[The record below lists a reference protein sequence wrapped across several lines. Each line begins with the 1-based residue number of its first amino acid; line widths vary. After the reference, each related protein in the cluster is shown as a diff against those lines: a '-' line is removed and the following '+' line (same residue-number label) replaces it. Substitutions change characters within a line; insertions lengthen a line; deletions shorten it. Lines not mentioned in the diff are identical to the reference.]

1 MIPYHSI
8 IQPTLRSANQSSGFK
23 ESEDKFQHSTPKY
36 VLKVPI
42 PSLAT
47 LQQAPQSDNK
57 SKSGHKENNFSAMTF
72 DQKKW
77 NPDSQGS
84 DNKYVLS
91 QSAKKVNTE
100 NDDGSSIVEKSFT
113 EAAQKILKIKNLE
126 LENKVSLLV
135 IENERLTTFLND
147 QFQENEK
154 LTNDLQNYQASLQ
167 DLSKNYE
174 DKLNIVLLENEKIV
188 AINQTLTMKNE
199 QMQNQ
204 IKRLLSEKDEEIN
217 KTRKEWAG
225 KYQQQINQI
234 DEMRKSE
241 IHQVDNR
248 IDKLQFEKSEL
259 QALIQ
264 EQQQKLMEF
273 QIEIKVRDSNLAD
286 YENVKVDLASK
297 IHKIEMMSQTIL
309 AQEKRIND
317 LETRLDIM
325 VADNKQLH
333 DVNEQLNQTQRI
345 LQGTMED
352 RQIEFDRESHKQ
364 KDFYEL
370 ELKNLSNKNKQLI
383 EEIKLKHQEQLQT
396 QRIQIEN
403 ELIKELEQY
412 KMELETKQNELNN
425 NLLIWQE
432 KEKNITQ
439 ENKKEIEIKDQMI
452 STLKFSN
459 QSLQDQM
466 NQLQTLINK
475 MQEDF
480 DSQYNQKETECVKMA
495 KNIHLKEQALK
506 QMSLR
511 LDEICKQLKILEEQR
526 DELSQEMKNKNDK
539 VKDLEMKLDI
549 VVKDNDTLEN
559 QLKNNQTQLQ
569 LLEQRYINLE
579 QSSEQKIEDMKIQY
593 SLEVQAQIEQCI
605 TQYQQTI
612 KYEQDHSEQL
622 MKNLKKQQ
630 EKAKHFELLSEQQL
644 NDMEKLNKR
653 IEELIDVCEQ
663 NGSKM
668 MTLENLLKERDNDYD
683 TLNQKLQSITENYE
697 LQLDVLKRQMYDMGM
712 QNEDL
717 AQNLNQKQETFI
729 KQDDQRKKIMNDL
742 AEVTKQKIDQDQLI
756 KKMKV
761 QIQKL
766 DEENRK
772 NSDDSIKFKNQV
784 YQLQQEIEE
793 ITRSMQLN
801 FAEKEQELQNKYE
814 NTIMDLTQQLNTIT
828 MKFNDLVRKEKD
840 NRFRLKLLKSNP
852 QMKLPSELEDENCYE
867 TMKRKMEDQSQ
878 YLQRL
883 ILENDELKQQQYSH
897 ISKGSLNDQQKQKP
911 YKQNMNIIKDHT
923 TQDTDRTVRQNEYQ
937 KAMNPFKSQPVKV
950 VPVMNNSQNIL
961 DQRYGSNRPIE
972 REVYLGQTQ
981 NTKTEPHL
989 YRKQSL
995 QRF

>member
-1 MIPYHSI
+1 MIPYPPI
-8 IQPTLRSANQSSGFK
+8 IQQTLRSANQSSGFK

-42 PSLAT
+42 PSLPT
-47 LQQAPQSDNK
+47 LQQQNQSDKK
-57 SKSGHKENNFSAMTF
+57 SKSGLKENNFSAITF

-84 DNKYVLS
+84 DNKCVLS

-126 LENKVSLLV
+126 LENKISLLV

-154 LTNDLQNYQASLQ
+154 LTNDVQNYQANLQ

-204 IKRLLSEKDEEIN
+204 IKRLLNEKDDEIN
-217 KTRKEWAG
+217 KTKKEWAG

-241 IHQVDNR
+241 INQVDNR
-248 IDKLQFEKSEL
+248 IEILQYEKSEL

-264 EQQQKLMEF
+264 EQQRKLMEF
-273 QIEIKVRDSNLAD
+273 QMEIQVKDHSLVDL
-286 YENVKVDLASK
+286 ENIKVDLASK

-317 LETRLDIM
+317 LESRLDIM

-370 ELKNLSNKNKQLI
+370 ELKSLSSKNKQQI
-383 EEIKLKHQEQLQT
+383 EEIKLQHQEQLQS
-396 QRIQIEN
+396 QRVQIEN

-432 KEKNITQ
+432 KERNIKQ

-452 STLKFSN
+452 TTLKFQN

-480 DSQYNQKETECVKMA
+480 DSQYSSKETECVKMA
-495 KNIHLKEQALK
+495 KNIHVKEQALK

-526 DELSQEMKNKNDK
+526 DEQSKEMKNKNDK
-539 VKDLEMKLDI
+539 VRDLEMKIDI
-549 VVKDNDTLEN
+549 VVKDNDSLEN
-559 QLKNNQTQLQ
+559 QVRNTQTQLK
-569 LLEQRYINLE
+569 LLEQRYANLE

-593 SLEVQAQIEQCI
+593 ELEVQAQIEQCI

-622 MKNLKKQQ
+622 LKNLKKQQ
-630 EKAKHFELLSEQQL
+630 EKAKHFELLSQQQL

-663 NGSKM
+663 NASKM
-668 MTLENLLKERDNDYD
+668 MILENLLKERDNEYD
-683 TLNQKLQSITENYE
+683 VLNQKLFSITENYE
-697 LQLDVLKRQMYDMGM
+697 LQIDVLKRQMYDMGI
-712 QNEDL
+712 QNEEL
-717 AQNLNQKQETFI
+717 ANNFNQKQEEYI
-729 KQDDQRKKIMNDL
+729 KYDEQKKKIMNDL
-742 AEVTKQKIDQDQLI
+742 ADVTKQRIDQDQLL
-756 KKMKV
+756 KKMRIQV
-761 QIQKL
+761 QSL

-772 NSDDSIKFKNQV
+772 NSEDSHKFKNQV

-793 ITRSMQLN
+793 ITQSLQLN

-814 NTIMDLTQQLNTIT
+814 NTIIDLTQQLNNLTF
-828 MKFNDLVRKEKD
+828 KYNDLVRKEKD

-852 QMKLPSELEDENCYE
+852 QMKFPSEMEDENCYE

-897 ISKGSLNDQQKQKP
+897 ISKGPQNEQIKQKS
-911 YKQNMNIIKDHT
+911 QRQSMNMIKDYT
-923 TQDTDRTVRQNEYQ
+923 TQDTERTLHQNEY
-937 KAMNPFKSQPVKV
+937 KKSMNPFKQQPVKV
-950 VPVMNNSQNIL
+950 VSVMNNSQNIL
-961 DQRYGSNRPIE
+961 EQRYSSNRPIE
-972 REVYLGQTQ
+972 RDVYLGQTQ
-981 NTKTEPHL
+981 NTRTEPHL

>member
-204 IKRLLSEKDEEIN
+204 IKRLLNEKDEEIN

-273 QIEIKVRDSNLAD
+273 QIEIKVRDSTLAD

-317 LETRLDIM
+317 LESRLDIM

-370 ELKNLSNKNKQLI
+370 ELRNLSNKNKQLI

>member
-1 MIPYHSI
+1 MIPYPPI

-23 ESEDKFQHSTPKY
+23 DSEDKFQHSTPKY

-84 DNKYVLS
+84 DNKCVLS

-204 IKRLLSEKDEEIN
+204 IRRLQSEKDEEIN

-273 QIEIKVRDSNLAD
+273 QIELKVRDQTLID
-286 YENVKVDLASK
+286 YENVKADLASK
-297 IHKIEMMSQTIL
+297 IHRIEMMSQTIL

-352 RQIEFDRESHKQ
+352 RQIEFDREQHKL

-370 ELKNLSNKNKQLI
+370 ELRNLSNKNKQQI
-383 EEIKLKHQEQLQT
+383 EEIKLKHQEQLQA
-396 QRIQIEN
+396 QRVQIEN

-439 ENKKEIEIKDQMI
+439 ENRKELEIKDQMI

-480 DSQYNQKETECVKMA
+480 DSQYSQKETECVKMA

-526 DELSQEMKNKNDK
+526 DELSQEMKDKNNK

-549 VVKDNDTLEN
+549 VVKDNDTMEN
-559 QLKNNQTQLQ
+559 QLKNNKTQLQ
-569 LLEQRYINLE
+569 LLEQRYANLE

-683 TLNQKLQSITENYE
+683 VLNQKFQSITENYE
-697 LQLDVLKRQMYDMGM
+697 LQIDVLKRQMYDMGI

-717 AQNLNQKQETFI
+717 AQNLNQTQETFI
-729 KQDDQRKKIMNDL
+729 KQDEQKKKIMNDL
-742 AEVTKQKIDQDQLI
+742 AEVTKQKIDQDQLM
-756 KKMKV
+756 KKMRIQV
-761 QIQKL
+761 QGL
-766 DEENRK
+766 DEENRR
-772 NSDDSIKFKNQV
+772 NSEDSIKFKNQV

-814 NTIMDLTQQLNTIT
+814 NTIMDLNQQLNTLT
-828 MKFNDLVRKEKD
+828 MRFNDLVRKEKD

-897 ISKGSLNDQQKQKP
+897 ISKGSLNDQQKQKSQ
-911 YKQNMNIIKDHT
+911 KQSMNIIKDYT
-923 TQDTDRTVRQNEYQ
+923 TQDSDRTIRQNEYQ
-937 KAMNPFKSQPVKV
+937 KTMNPFKQQPVKA

-961 DQRYGSNRPIE
+961 DQRFGSNRPIE

-981 NTKTEPHL
+981 NTRTEPHL

>member
-1 MIPYHSI
+1 MIPYPHI
-8 IQPTLRSANQSSGFK
+8 IQPTIKSANQSSGFK
-23 ESEDKFQHSTPKY
+23 EGEEKFQHSTPKY

-42 PSLAT
+42 PSLPT

-84 DNKYVLS
+84 DNKCVLS

-126 LENKVSLLV
+126 LENKVSLLI

-154 LTNDLQNYQASLQ
+154 LTNDLQNYQVSLQ

-204 IKRLLSEKDEEIN
+204 IKRLLNEKDEEIN
-217 KTRKEWAG
+217 NNRKEWAG

-241 IHQVDNR
+241 INQIDNR

-259 QALIQ
+259 QILIQ

-273 QIEIKVRDSNLAD
+273 QIELKVRDHTLID
-286 YENVKVDLASK
+286 YENVKADLASK

-317 LETRLDIM
+317 LEARLDIM

-345 LQGTMED
+345 LQGTLED

-370 ELKNLSNKNKQLI
+370 ELRNLSNKNKQLI

-439 ENKKEIEIKDQMI
+439 ENKKELEIKDQMI

-459 QSLQDQM
+459 QSLQEQM

-480 DSQYNQKETECVKMA
+480 DSQFSQKETECVKMA
-495 KNIHLKEQALK
+495 KNIHLKDQAQK

-511 LDEICKQLKILEEQR
+511 LDEICKQVKILEEQR
-526 DELSQEMKNKNDK
+526 DDLSQEMKNKNDK
-539 VKDLEMKLDI
+539 VRDLEMKLDI
-549 VVKDNDTLEN
+549 VVKDNDTLEY
-559 QLKNNQTQLQ
+559 QLKNTQTQLQ

-579 QSSEQKIEDMKIQY
+579 QTSEQKIEDIKLSY

-612 KYEQDHSEQL
+612 KYEQDHSEQI

-644 NDMEKLNKR
+644 NDIEKLNKR

-668 MTLENLLKERDNDYD
+668 MILENLLKERDNDYD
-683 TLNQKLQSITENYE
+683 VLNQKLQSITENYE
-697 LQLDVLKRQMYDMGM
+697 LQIDVLKKQMYDMGI

-717 AQNLNQKQETFI
+717 AQNLNSIQETFI
-729 KQDDQRKKIMNDL
+729 KQDELKKNTMNDL
-742 AEVTKQKIDQDQLI
+742 AEVTKLKIDQDQLI
-756 KKMKV
+756 KKMRI
-761 QIQKL
+761 QIQGL

-772 NSDDSIKFKNQV
+772 NSEDSNKFKNQV

-801 FAEKEQELQNKYE
+801 FADKEQELQNKYE
-814 NTIMDLTQQLNTIT
+814 NTIMDLTQQLNNLTIR
-828 MKFNDLVRKEKD
+828 FNDLVRKEKD

-867 TMKRKMEDQSQ
+867 TMKKKMEDQSQ

-897 ISKGSLNDQQKQKP
+897 ISKGSLNEQQKQKS
-911 YKQNMNIIKDHT
+911 QRQSMNIIKDYT
-923 TQDTDRTVRQNEYQ
+923 TQDTDRTIRQNEYQ
-937 KAMNPFKSQPVKV
+937 KSMNPFKQQPVKV
-950 VPVMNNSQNIL
+950 LPVMNNSQNIL
-961 DQRYGSNRPIE
+961 EQKYASNRPID
-972 REVYLGQTQ
+972 RDVYLGQTQ
-981 NTKTEPHL
+981 NTRTEPHL

>member
-1 MIPYHSI
+1 MIPYPPI

-23 ESEDKFQHSTPKY
+23 EAEDKFQHSTPKY

-42 PSLAT
+42 PSLPT
-47 LQQAPQSDNK
+47 LQQAGQSDNK
-57 SKSGHKENNFSAMTF
+57 SKSGHKENNFSAITF

-84 DNKYVLS
+84 DNKCVLS

-154 LTNDLQNYQASLQ
+154 LTNDVQNYQTSLQ

-188 AINQTLTMKNE
+188 AINQTLTIKNE

-204 IKRLLSEKDEEIN
+204 IKRLLNEKDDEIN

-241 IHQVDNR
+241 IHQIDNR
-248 IDKLQFEKSEL
+248 IEKLQFEKSEL

-264 EQQQKLMEF
+264 EQQTKLMQF
-273 QIEIKVRDSNLAD
+273 QIEIKVRDQTLVD
-286 YENVKVDLASK
+286 YENVKADLSSK

-370 ELKNLSNKNKQLI
+370 ELKTLSSKNKQQI
-383 EEIKLKHQEQLQT
+383 EEIKLQHQEQLQT

-403 ELIKELEQY
+403 ELIKEIEQY

-432 KEKNITQ
+432 KERNITQ

-480 DSQYNQKETECVKMA
+480 DSQYSQKETECVKMA
-495 KNIHLKEQALK
+495 KNIHVKEQALK

-511 LDEICKQLKILEEQR
+511 LDEICKQVKILEEQR
-526 DELSQEMKNKNDK
+526 DDQNTEMKNKNDK

-559 QLKNNQTQLQ
+559 QLKNTETQLQ
-569 LLEQRYINLE
+569 LLEQRYVNLE

-663 NGSKM
+663 NQSKM
-668 MTLENLLKERDNDYD
+668 LTLENLLKERDNEYD
-683 TLNQKLQSITENYE
+683 ALNRKLLQITENYE
-697 LQLDVLKRQMYDMGM
+697 LQIDVLKKQMYDMGI

-717 AQNLNQKQETFI
+717 AQNFNQTQEAFM
-729 KQDDQRKKIMNDL
+729 KYDEQRKKTMNDL
-742 AEVTKQKIDQDQLI
+742 ADVTKQKIDQDQLI
-756 KKMKV
+756 KKMRIQV
-761 QIQKL
+761 QSL

-772 NSDDSIKFKNQV
+772 NSEDSHKFKNQV

-793 ITRSMQLN
+793 ITRSLQLN

-814 NTIMDLTQQLNTIT
+814 NTIMDLTQQLNTLT

-897 ISKGSLNDQQKQKP
+897 ISKGQLNEQIKQKS
-911 YKQNMNIIKDHT
+911 QRQSMNIIKDYT
-923 TQDTDRTVRQNEYQ
+923 TQDTERTLRQNEYQ
-937 KAMNPFKSQPVKV
+937 KPINPFKQQPVKV
-950 VPVMNNSQNIL
+950 VPVMNNQQNIIEH
-961 DQRYGSNRPIE
+961 RYGSNKPIE
-972 REVYLGQTQ
+972 RDVYLGQTQ
-981 NTKTEPHL
+981 NTRTEPHL

>member
-1 MIPYHSI
+1 MIPYPPF
-8 IQPTLRSANQSSGFK
+8 IQPTLKSANQSSGFK
-23 ESEDKFQHSTPKY
+23 EGEEKFQHSTPKY

-84 DNKYVLS
+84 DNKCVLS
-91 QSAKKVNTE
+91 QSAKKINTE

-188 AINQTLTMKNE
+188 AINQTLTMRNE

-204 IKRLLSEKDEEIN
+204 IKRLQSEKDEEIN

-259 QALIQ
+259 QTLIQ

-273 QIEIKVRDSNLAD
+273 QIELKVRDSTLIE
-286 YENVKVDLASK
+286 YENVKADLASK
-297 IHKIEMMSQTIL
+297 IHRIEMMSQTIL

-317 LETRLDIM
+317 LEVRLDIM

-352 RQIEFDRESHKQ
+352 RQIEFDRESHKL

-370 ELKNLSNKNKQLI
+370 ELRNLSNKNKQQI
-383 EEIKLKHQEQLQT
+383 EEIKLKHQEQLQG
-396 QRIQIEN
+396 QRVEIEN

-432 KEKNITQ
+432 KERNIIQ

-459 QSLQDQM
+459 QSLQEQM
-466 NQLQTLINK
+466 NQLQALINK

-480 DSQYNQKETECVKMA
+480 DSQYSQKETECVKMA

-506 QMSLR
+506 QMGLR
-511 LDEICKQLKILEEQR
+511 LDEICKQVKILEEQR
-526 DELSQEMKNKNDK
+526 DELSQEMKDKNDK

-569 LLEQRYINLE
+569 LSEQRYANLE
-579 QSSEQKIEDMKIQY
+579 QTSEQKIEDMKIQY

-668 MTLENLLKERDNDYD
+668 MILENLLKERDNDYEA
-683 TLNQKLQSITENYE
+683 LNQKLLSITENYE
-697 LQLDVLKRQMYDMGM
+697 LQIDVLKKQMYDMGI

-717 AQNLNQKQETFI
+717 ASNLNETQEAFI
-729 KQDDQRKKIMNDL
+729 KQDEQRKKTMNDL

-756 KKMKV
+756 KKMRIQV
-761 QIQKL
+761 QGL

-772 NSDDSIKFKNQV
+772 NSEDSIKFKNQV

-793 ITRSMQLN
+793 ITRSLQMN
-801 FAEKEQELQNKYE
+801 FADKEQELQNKYE
-814 NTIMDLTQQLNTIT
+814 NTIMDLSQQLNTLTI
-828 MKFNDLVRKEKD
+828 KFNDLVRKEKD

-897 ISKGSLNDQQKQKP
+897 ITKGSLNDQQKQKS
-911 YKQNMNIIKDHT
+911 QRQSMNIIKDYT
-923 TQDTDRTVRQNEYQ
+923 TQDTDRTIRQNEHQ
-937 KAMNPFKSQPVKV
+937 KSMNPFKQQPVKV
-950 VPVMNNSQNIL
+950 LPVMNNSQNIL
-961 DQRYGSNRPIE
+961 DQKYASNRPIE
-972 REVYLGQTQ
+972 RDVYLGQTQ
-981 NTKTEPHL
+981 NTKTDPHL